1 MLDDQQIAQII
12 AIMDEIRAETDSLQK
27 PEIDTSSI
35 QKGFLLSRNAIKQP
49 QYVEMTPIFKNA
61 LKYYGWPEGKRLQV
75 DDPQTEAEKQLN
87 LIIEAKLNTLIGTRA
102 DKYDLTLPIDSPKHY
117 IVDCWRNFK
126 ANMRDIQPGQEKQRL
141 ESFAVYT
148 KPARDVGVRELL
160 VKSPEF
166 AKAVEMLLEILPR
179 VKAEDNITEI
189 SAAFMRKHTNTCY
202 PLFMNDRTT
211 VPGSTLTAG
220 EETRRIAEEIWKS
233 DDWYDKTK
241 QFLVWTA
248 LARNQRGK
256 GRALIASSRVLNLIL
271 NLIEAPEISQLKDKC
286 PAFAGYNNDEEL
298 KRVLIRM
305 CEDCKRDNLWATN
318 WDQSSYDQHV
328 SRDLIELIG
337 ALGVLKCSGSRS
349 EQLVKLRA
357 VSCCKGWLINGHSNS
372 IVEIFGRIFSGGL
385 DTNAGGGKIN
395 IIISTFCCM
404 VCDPKYSS
412 IWYKHKHP
420 MLVMGDDNLQAHR
433 KDVTHDS
440 YVKAMSS
447 IGFDVNPLKG
457 EEGIFFLQR
466 RLIKE
471 NEQYIMV
478 TPVTRVIKS
487 CLFKEH
493 SSSLG
498 PYGWTAAIL
507 MVLSQLLEYPK
518 ALDVAVS
525 VLYPYDRMKLGSE
538 MTAAQLVEGIQMEDA
553 EALANKKGRKNV
565 KSRGNISDAAARRR
579 VMSTIRVLQD
589 ADPLKSRI
597 FTADGESLNVNYFDT
612 IIAAVRDSVRRTG
625 VKTLVNT
632 TGKLDGRSV
641 LGGETQDD
649 IEI

>member
-1 MLDDQQIAQII
+1 MTINPNEVI
-12 AIMDEIRAETDSLQK
+12 AIMDEIRAETDRLSKPTLQ
-27 PEIDTSSI
+27 EGNLG
-35 QKGFLLSRNAIKQP
+35 KGFELSRNAIKQP

-61 LKYYGWPEGKRLQV
+61 LKYYGWPEGKRLMV
-75 DDPQTEAEKQLN
+75 DDPQTEAEKQLDL
-87 LIIEAKLNTLIGTRA
+87 LIRAKLTSLIGKEVTT
-102 DKYDLTLPIDSPKHY
+102 YDTSLPIDSPKHY
-117 IVDCWRNFK
+117 IVDCWRNLK

-141 ESFAVYT
+141 ESFALYQ
-148 KPARDVGVRELL
+148 KPARDMGVRELL

-166 AKAVEMLLEILPR
+166 AKAVDMLYEILPR
-179 VKAEDNITEI
+179 IKAEDNIVEI

-202 PLFMNDRTT
+202 PLFMNDRTI
-211 VPGSTLTAG
+211 VPGTTLTAG
-220 EETRRIAEEIWKS
+220 EETRKIAEEIWAS
-233 DDWYDKTK
+233 EDWLEKVK
-241 QFLVWTA
+241 QFLIWTA

-286 PAFAGYNNDEEL
+286 PAFAGYNDADEL

-305 CEDCKRDNLWATN
+305 CEDCKRDGLWATN

-337 ALGVLKCSGSRS
+337 ALGVLKSSGSRTR
-349 EQLVKLRA
+349 ELVILRA
-357 VSCCKGWLINGHSNS
+357 VSSIKGWMIDGHSHS

-395 IIISTFCCM
+395 IIISAYCCM
-404 VCDPKYSS
+404 LCDPKYSS
-412 IWYKHKHP
+412 IWYKHKYP

-433 KDVTHDS
+433 HVKHED
-440 YVKAMSS
+440 YVKAMAS
-447 IGFDVNPLKG
+447 IGFEVNPTKG

-466 RLIKE
+466 RLISNKP
-471 NEQYIMV
+471 NEYIMV

-498 PYGWTAAIL
+498 PYGWTAATL
-507 MVLSQLLEYPK
+507 MILSQLLEYPN

-538 MTAAQLVEGIQMEDA
+538 LSAAQLIEGIKQED
-553 EALANKKGRKNV
+553 ELAMTTKQGRKN
-565 KSRGNISDAAARRR
+565 KAHRGNISAAAARRR
-579 VMSTIRVLQD
+579 VLSTVRVLQD
-589 ADPLKSRI
+589 ADPLKVGL
-597 FTADGESLNVNYFDT
+597 FTADGDSLNPNYFDH
-612 IIAAVRDSVRRTG
+612 IIKAVRESVQRTG
-625 VKTLVNT
+625 VKTLVDT
-632 TGKLDGRSV
+632 SGKMDGRSV
-641 LGGETQDD
+641 SGGETQDD